1 MAEQEDTPGGEDG
14 APAAPAAPEAK
25 ASKDAKGS
33 AKAPKA
39 AKAAKAAKASK
50 AVVFDAGGPS
60 VAAHPRA
67 ARAVARSKAWAG
79 LVGFGLGAY
88 FSLPT
93 GTVAE
98 ALARA
103 LGAGIVSYLAVWAAS
118 VFAWRRLVILE
129 LKAREQQLLDAARA
143 RQAPRELPAPGT
155 RAGRSVAGGAS

>member
-1 MAEQEDTPGGEDG
+1 VADEEGAPEQEL
-14 APAAPAAPEAK
+14 PASAGPETSEPP
-25 ASKDAKGS
+25 ASKRRKGS
-33 AKAPKA
+33 SKSGKA
-39 AKAAKAAKASK
+39 AKVAKAEVSD
-50 AVVFDAGGPS
+50 VRGPS

-93 GTVAE
+93 GTLAE

-103 LGAGIVSYLAVWAAS
+103 LGAGIVSYVAVWAAA

-129 LKAREQQLLDAARA
+129 LKAREQQLLSIARA
-143 RQAPRELPAPGT
+143 RQAPRELPAPSS
-155 RAGRSVAGGAS
+155 AGRSVAGGVS

>member
-1 MAEQEDTPGGEDG
+1 MAEDEDTPGGEDG

-25 ASKDAKGS
+25 ASKGAKGS

-39 AKAAKAAKASK
+39 PKAAKASK
-50 AVVFDAGGPS
+50 AVVSDAGGPS